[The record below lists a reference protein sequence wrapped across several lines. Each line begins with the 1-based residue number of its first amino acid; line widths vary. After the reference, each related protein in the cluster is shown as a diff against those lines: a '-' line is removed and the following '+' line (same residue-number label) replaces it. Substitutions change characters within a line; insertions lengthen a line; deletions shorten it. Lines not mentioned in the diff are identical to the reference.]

1 MSPLPDTFA
10 ELASPSY
17 LRRLARVLS
26 HFRPVR
32 IYDHEIDGL

>member
-1 MSPLPDTFA
+1 VSPLPSTFA

-26 HFRPVR
+26 SFPAAR